1 MTGYSR
7 PKLYRNTRDARI
19 MGVCAGLADYLD
31 VRVCVVRFL
40 TIVGCIMSGGWLIA
54 LYFVVGFILDPKP
67 DHLYDDDDER
77 EFRREE
83 AAEARR
89 RPSRRERRRERRD
102 SRRERWQAR
111 RDRRAERSDRKYW
124 QKANPSTPDYD
135 TGDIRR
141 RFDEVEKR
149 TQKLE
154 AYMTSKKFRLDR
166 ELRGLE
172 D

>member
-1 MTGYSR
+1 MTGYSKPR
-7 PKLYRNTRDARI
+7 LYRNTRDARI

-31 VRVCVVRFL
+31 VRVGVVRFL
-40 TIVGCIMSGGWLIA
+40 TIVGCIMSGGWAIF
-54 LYFVVGFILDPKP
+54 LYFVVGLILDPKP
-67 DHLYDDDDER
+67 DYLYEEDDER

-83 AAEARR
+83 AAHSRR
-89 RPSRRERRRERRD
+89 RPSRRERRREQR
-102 SRRERWQAR
+102 AA
-111 RDRRAERSDRKYW
+111 RAERRYW

-135 TGDIRR
+135 TRDIRR

>member
-1 MTGYSR
+1 MTGYSKPR
-7 PKLYRNTRDARI
+7 LYKNTRDARI

-31 VRVCVVRFL
+31 VRVGVVRFL

-67 DHLYDDDDER
+67 DHLYDEDDER

-83 AAEARR
+83 AAHTRR
-89 RPSRRERRRERRD
+89 RPSRRERRRERWEAKRERREA
-102 SRRERWQAR
+102 RRERR
-111 RDRRAERSDRKYW
+111 YW
-124 QKANPSTPDYD
+124 QKAHPSTPDYD
-135 TGDIRR
+135 TRDIRR

>member
-54 LYFVVGFILDPKP
+54 LYFIVGLILDPKP

-83 AAEARR
+83 AARSRR
-89 RPSRRERRRERRD
+89 RPSRRERRRERWEAKRE
-102 SRRERWQAR
+102 RREAR
-111 RDRRAERSDRKYW
+111 RERKYW
-124 QKANPSTPDYD
+124 QKAKPSTPDYD
-135 TGDIRR
+135 TRDLRR
-141 RFDEVEKR
+141 RFETIEKR